1 MLKLAGD
8 GKVMQWDGPAPLC
21 SPLIYNPSQRF
32 SFASFPVIFLSHFM
46 FTSRSHDVLL
56 FNQQSTLVRWQ
67 AWRYLS
73 YSMVHSGYSHVVL
86 NVVMQLTVGL
96 PLECS
101 QGTIRTALV
110 YIMGVLAGS
119 LSTACLDPHVYLAGA
134 SGGVYSLILAHL
146 STLILNW
153 KEDVLIVRPKV
164 WKKRGQ
170 EDKTA
175 KATHGTL
182 IR

>member
-1 MLKLAGD
+1 
-8 GKVMQWDGPAPLC
+8 
-21 SPLIYNPSQRF
+21 
-32 SFASFPVIFLSHFM
+32 
-46 FTSRSHDVLL
+46 
-56 FNQQSTLVRWQ
+56 
-67 AWRYLS
+67 
-73 YSMVHSGYSHVVL
+73 MV
-86 NVVMQLTVGL
+86 
-96 PLECS
+96 
-101 QGTIRTALV
+101 
-110 YIMGVLAGS
+110 AGS
-119 LSTACLDPHVYLAGA
+119 LTVSITDPNSYLAGA

-182 IR
+182 IRQDFDALHVLVQRYKDFHDSFSGS